1 MQSQRGLSEASHVT
15 STLVSS
21 EILLLSP
28 TTKISLYFAVWG
40 WGGGMGA
47 YGKCRI
53 IIQPKK
59 PSLLILVTSEP
70 VLLRPDIDLKS
81 ASPV

>member
-1 MQSQRGLSEASHVT
+1 MQTQRGLSEASHVA
-15 STLVSS
+15 SKLISS
-21 EILLLSP
+21 DTLLLSP

-47 YGKCRI
+47 CGKRRI

-59 PSLLILVTSEP
+59 PSLLILTNSEP